1 MSSSLG
7 AASPAHPSPSM
18 SPAPPPGSPQF
29 ELALQ
34 YYQGLGQFLE
44 HSDRSQLSISQQR
57 QSARDKLSRLS
68 KQQFQELSTDV
79 YDEMS
84 RRVRND
90 PNEPFLP
97 VRNDLHPKR
106 NQARQ
111 KLATLPKNRFKDLAA
126 DVFFQL
132 EYRYP
137 GLMEAADAAASGAAP
152 PSMSRGMNVDKPQPP
167 TPSLQRQPA
176 DDLAGF
182 LPSSTVGQQ
191 QQQQS
196 DTMPADPNATGDEA
210 PRAANGPLTEG
221 MRIEYEEKLLNMSKT
236 ITLLETNLRDIEQE
250 KIRPLKQQLDD
261 LSVNNHHLDLALQS
275 ARDEARQ
282 AAAEA
287 QVNRDRVQQMQSDAE
302 RLVGQLKAMHAEN
315 EDLRRRH
322 DADQQLIRD
331 LQDQLRRA
339 PQQQQQQQQQQSQQ
353 PQQQP
358 TPPQQP
364 YQQQPLPPMPQYQP
378 PPPQSQPPTGM
389 VSPRMGPS
397 GSPPSGPA
405 PPQPRVGGIDE
416 SRIDTFR
423 SAIDALMMARASD
436 YRANV
441 LMSMK
446 QIVFAC
452 KGITEAIEVHESQTS
467 SMTVP
472 ERERLLALKT
482 QLTAALTN
490 LMSAA
495 KAHATGAAPSNVTGR
510 DLDSAAQTLSDTM
523 MAMVDLVGV
532 RCDGAQQQQPLQPG
546 QPDALL
552 SRGSPAPPS
561 TSDRAQS
568 PLPPGDADHALDL
581 DDLKQFLEHQTDL
594 IVQAIQALLQ
604 SMRTGSMDT
613 EFQTTVATITTIV
626 RQLTGACRGTFAQ
639 AATPTAVRER
649 GMDVLYRLIASNRHL
664 NDLGTAMVND
674 PSFTPSKQNLASA
687 AYEVAKYTKE
697 LVSLLDEVQA

>member
-137 GLMEAADAAASGAAP
+137 GLMEAADAAASGAAHGTP
-152 PSMSRGMNVDKPQPP
+152 PQESHAPSSMSRVMNVDKPQPP

-191 QQQQS
+191 PQQS
-196 DTMPADPNATGDEA
+196 DGMPADPS
-210 PRAANGPLTEG
+210 AANGPVTEG
-221 MRIEYEEKLLNMSKT
+221 LRIEYEEKLLNMSKT
-236 ITLLETNLRDIEQE
+236 ITQLETNLRNIEQE

-261 LSVNNHHLDLALQS
+261 LSVNNHHLDLALQA

-282 AAAEA
+282 ANAEA

-302 RLVGQLKAMHAEN
+302 RLVGQLKSMRAEN
-315 EDLRRRH
+315 EDLRRQH

-331 LQDQLRRA
+331 LQDQLRRG
-339 PQQQQQQQQQQSQQ
+339 PQQQPQQPQQQ
-353 PQQQP
+353 QQQP
-358 TPPQQP
+358 TPPQQ
-364 YQQQPLPPMPQYQP
+364 YQQQPLPPMPQYQTP
-378 PPPQSQPPTGM
+378 SPPQSQAPASI

-397 GSPPSGPA
+397 GAPPSGPA
-405 PPQPRVGGIDE
+405 PPQPRVEDEYVETINKMKSSITALERAEDYYFDLQQQESALVGPVAVANGSGGADANAKAPAPVVKTYTNLPTLQSANAIYNLTPAKGTDVTLLIDNYDSFVFNVYQYLCQE
-416 SRIDTFR
+416 G
-423 SAIDALMMARASD
+423 
-436 YRANV
+436 ANV
-441 LMSMK
+441 VVYRNDQVTLDEIK
-446 QIVFAC
+446 KLNLKNIVISPGPGHPADSGISLAVIKEFAGKLPILGVC
-452 KGITEAIEVHESQTS
+452 LGEQAMFHLYGG
-467 SMTVP
+467 TVTY
-472 ERERLLALKT
+472 AGT
-482 QLTAALTN
+482 
-490 LMSAA
+490 
-495 KAHATGAAPSNVTGR
+495 
-510 DLDSAAQTLSDTM
+510 
-523 MAMVDLVGV
+523 
-532 RCDGAQQQQPLQPG
+532 
-546 QPDALL
+546 
-552 SRGSPAPPS
+552 
-561 TSDRAQS
+561 
-568 PLPPGDADHALDL
+568 
-581 DDLKQFLEHQTDL
+581 
-594 IVQAIQALLQ
+594 LLQ

-639 AATPTAVRER
+639 AATPPAVRER

-664 NDLGTAMVND
+664 NDLGTAMAHDSN
-674 PSFTPSKQNLASA
+674 FQPSKQNLASA